1 MHKYVLRRLLL
12 FIPVILGVIFIVF
25 SLLALTPGDPAKM
38 VLGQGATPETVEA
51 MRHQMG
57 LDQPFLARFLNYLKD
72 LVFHLDIGISYNT
85 KMPVMDSIKAALP
98 YTVRLALCAVIVG
111 LVFGIP
117 IGIISAIK
125 QYSAFDTISMI
136 LALIGLSMPVFWL
149 GLLLI
154 IFFSV
159 NLHWLPASGFD
170 TFSQMILPSLAL
182 GAQSVAIFA
191 RMTRSSMLEVVRQD
205 YIRTVRAKGQKE
217 LAIIFGHT
225 LRNSLIPIITVV
237 GLQFGILLG
246 GALLTESVFSIPGI
260 GRLMVD
266 AIKARDYPMV
276 QGGVLVIALLFSAVN
291 LLVDLVYGF
300 VDPRIRSQYK

>member
-51 MRHQMG
+51 MRHQIG

-125 QYSAFDTISMI
+125 QYSAFDTIAMI

>member
-57 LDQPFLARFLNYLKD
+57 LDQPFLVRFFNYLKD
-72 LVFHLDIGISYNT
+72 LVFHLDIGVSYNT

-125 QYSAFDTISMI
+125 QYSAFDTIAMI

-154 IFFSV
+154 ILFSV

>member
-57 LDQPFLARFLNYLKD
+57 LDQPFLARFLNYLKN

-125 QYSAFDTISMI
+125 QYSAFDTIAMI

>member
-1 MHKYVLRRLLL
+1 MQKYVFRRLLL
-12 FIPVILGVIFIVF
+12 FIPVILGVVFIVF
-25 SLLALTPGDPAKM
+25 TLLAITPGDPAKM

-57 LDQPFLARFLNYLKD
+57 LDQPFLIRFFNYLKD
-72 LVFHLDIGISYNT
+72 LVLHLDIGISYST
-85 KMPVMDSIKAALP
+85 KMPVMDSIRAALP

-117 IGIISAIK
+117 VGIVSAIK

-159 NLHWLPASGFD
+159 NLHWLPSSGFD
-170 TFSQMILPSLAL
+170 TVKEMILPSLAL

-237 GLQFGILLG
+237 GLQFGTLLG

-266 AIKARDYPMV
+266 SIKTRDYPMV
-276 QGGVLVIALLFSAVN
+276 QGGVLVIALLFSVVN
-291 LLVDLVYGF
+291 LVVDLIYGF

>member
-125 QYSAFDTISMI
+125 QYSAFDTIAMI

-291 LLVDLVYGF
+291 LLVDPVYGF

>member
-57 LDQPFLARFLNYLKD
+57 LDQPFLVRFFNYLKD
-72 LVFHLDIGISYNT
+72 LVFHLDIGVSYNT

-125 QYSAFDTISMI
+125 QYSAFDTIAMI

>member
-125 QYSAFDTISMI
+125 QYSAFDTIAMI

-266 AIKARDYPMV
+266 AIKASDYPMV

>member
-57 LDQPFLARFLNYLKD
+57 LDQPFLVRFFNYLKD
-72 LVFHLDIGISYNT
+72 LVFHLDIGVSYNT

-125 QYSAFDTISMI
+125 QYSAFDTIAMI

-154 IFFSV
+154 ILFSV

-300 VDPRIRSQYK
+300 VDPRIRSQYT

>member
-38 VLGQGATPETVEA
+38 VRGQGATPETVEA

-125 QYSAFDTISMI
+125 QYSAFDTIAMI

>member
-57 LDQPFLARFLNYLKD
+57 LDQPFLVRFFNYLKD

-85 KMPVMDSIKAALP
+85 KMPVMDSIRAALP

-117 IGIISAIK
+117 TGIVSAIK
-125 QYSAFDTISMI
+125 QYSAFDTVSMI

-170 TFSQMILPSLAL
+170 TLSQMILPSLAL

-291 LLVDLVYGF
+291 LIVDLVYGF

>member
-51 MRHQMG
+51 MRHKMG

-125 QYSAFDTISMI
+125 QYSAFDTIAMI

>member
-1 MHKYVLRRLLL
+1 MLL

-125 QYSAFDTISMI
+125 QYSAFDTIAMI

>member
-1 MHKYVLRRLLL
+1 
-12 FIPVILGVIFIVF
+12 
-25 SLLALTPGDPAKM
+25 M

-72 LVFHLDIGISYNT
+72 LVFHLDIGVSYNT
-85 KMPVMDSIKAALP
+85 RMPVMDSIKAALP

-125 QYSAFDTISMI
+125 QYSAFDTIAMI

>member
-1 MHKYVLRRLLL
+1 MIKYVLRRILF
-12 FIPVILGVIFIVF
+12 FIPVIIGVIFIVF
-25 SLLALTPGDPAKM
+25 TLLHITPGDPAKM
-38 VLGQGATPETVEA
+38 LLGQGATPEAVIQL
-51 MRHQMG
+51 RHEMG
-57 LDQPFLARFLNYLKD
+57 LDQPFLMQFFLYLKN
-72 LVFHLDIGISYNT
+72 LILHHDIGISYTT
-85 KMPVMDSIKAALP
+85 KMPVMVSIMSCMP
-98 YTVRLALCAVIVG
+98 YTLKLALAAIIVG
-111 LVFGIP
+111 MIFGIP
-117 IGIISAIK
+117 IGIISAVK
-125 QYSAFDTISMI
+125 QYSVFDSVSMI

-159 NLHWLPASGFD
+159 QLRWLPASGFD
-170 TFSQMILPSLAL
+170 SFKAMILPSLAL

-217 LAIIFGHT
+217 LAIIFNHT
-225 LRNSLIPIITVV
+225 LRNSLIPIITII

-266 AIKARDYPMV
+266 SIKARDYPIV
-276 QGGVLVIALLFSAVN
+276 QGGVLVIAVAFSVVN
-291 LLVDLVYGF
+291 LIVDLIYGF

>member
-1 MHKYVLRRLLL
+1 MQKYIARRLLL
-12 FIPVILGVIFIVF
+12 FIPVILGVVFIVF
-25 SLLALTPGDPAKM
+25 TLLAITPGDPAKM

-57 LDQPFLARFLNYLKD
+57 LDQPFLVRFFNYLKD
-72 LVFHLDIGISYNT
+72 LVLHLDIGISYST
-85 KMPVMDSIKAALP
+85 KMPVMDSIRAALP
-98 YTVRLALCAVIVG
+98 YTVRLAFCAVIVG
-111 LVFGIP
+111 MIFGIP
-117 IGIISAIK
+117 VGIISAIK
-125 QYSAFDTISMI
+125 QYSVFDNISMI

-159 NLHWLPASGFD
+159 NLRWLPSSGFD
-170 TFSQMILPSLAL
+170 TIKEMILPSLAL

-225 LRNSLIPIITVV
+225 LRNSLIPIITVI
-237 GLQFGILLG
+237 GLQFGTLLG

-266 AIKARDYPMV
+266 SIKNRDYPMV

-291 LLVDLVYGF
+291 LIVDLVYGF

>member
-125 QYSAFDTISMI
+125 QYSAFDTIAMI

-291 LLVDLVYGF
+291 LMVDLVYGF

>member
-57 LDQPFLARFLNYLKD
+57 LDQPFLARFLKYLKD
-72 LVFHLDIGISYNT
+72 LVFHLDIGVSYNT

-125 QYSAFDTISMI
+125 QYSAFDTIAMI

>member
-125 QYSAFDTISMI
+125 QYSAFDTIAMI

>member
-125 QYSAFDTISMI
+125 QYSAFDTIAMI

-170 TFSQMILPSLAL
+170 TFSKMILPSLAL

>member
-125 QYSAFDTISMI
+125 QYSAFDTIAMI

-276 QGGVLVIALLFSAVN
+276 QGGGLVIALLFSAVN